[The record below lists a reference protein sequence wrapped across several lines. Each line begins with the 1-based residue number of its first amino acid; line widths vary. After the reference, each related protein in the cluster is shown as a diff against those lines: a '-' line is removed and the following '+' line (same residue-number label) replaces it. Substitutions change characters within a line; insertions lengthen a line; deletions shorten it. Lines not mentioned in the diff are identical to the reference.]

1 MAGQGNISRRR
12 LLRAAAFTAVVGT
25 GALRA
30 ADPALAGQSPAAP
43 PGAQP
48 VDPATPLDPS
58 VRFDLTAPGR
68 ELFGN
73 RPLHNVTVPQS
84 LAFDNENGHVYV
96 VQLMAGGRQ
105 LPGESAPVSGA
116 VRSYQGDLCLTR
128 LDLAGTELGHMYL
141 KGFGHGVQ
149 IGAEPVGDSA
159 FLWTEVDSVADDGTN
174 GWGTRIARFRFAD
187 GAVLTPDSPEVRRMQ
202 LVPGSDRTTC
212 GIDPAF
218 HRLVMRYR
226 IAGAFRY
233 GLYDLADV
241 RRNRFVPLADVAQ
254 PALSYSFQGYTS
266 YGDRLYLLEGSSYGS
281 GGSTPGIGNTYL
293 TCVDWVTG
301 AVLDRQLVTDAQS
314 LPFRE
319 PEGLAIQ
326 LPDIRRPDLPRLAF
340 SFASGVAGARVTSV
354 WYKDVLV

>member
-1 MAGQGNISRRR
+1 MSGQWNISRRALLR
-12 LLRAAAFTAVVGT
+12 TAAITAVTGTGTLRAAG
-25 GALRA
+25 
-30 ADPALAGQSPAAP
+30 PALAGPPPAP
-43 PGAQP
+43 PA
-48 VDPATPLDPS
+48 PLDPS
-58 VRFDLTAPGR
+58 ARFELTAPGQ

-73 RPLHNVTVPQS
+73 RPLHDATVPQS
-84 LAFDNENGHVYV
+84 LAFDNDNEHVYV
-96 VQLMAGGRQ
+96 VQLMAGGKQ
-105 LPGESAPVSGA
+105 LPGEPAPVSGA

-128 LDLAGTELGHMYL
+128 LDLAGHELGHMYL

-149 IGAEPVGDSA
+149 IGAEPLGDSA
-159 FLWTEVDSVADDGTN
+159 FLWTEVNSVADDGTN
-174 GWGTRIARFRFAD
+174 GWGTRIARFRFTD

-202 LVPGSDRTTC
+202 LIAGADRTTC
-212 GIDPAF
+212 GVDPAF
-218 HRLVMRYR
+218 GRLVMRYR
-226 IAGAFRY
+226 LNGAFRY

-293 TCVDWVTG
+293 TCVDWTTSV
-301 AVLDRQLVTDAQS
+301 VLDRQLVTDAQS

-326 LPDIRRPDLPRLAF
+326 LPDVTRPDLPRLAF
-340 SFASGVAGARVTSV
+340 AFASGVVGARTTSV
-354 WYKDVLV
+354 WYKDLLV